1 MRLGES
7 LGAFVIHSDRGGE
20 AMPAKR
26 KRHIYSVIALTYAT
40 EHDRNWEQEVFVPT
54 FRSELVY
61 LDGSERL
68 ASWHFARACQAQMHD
83 PLAYSVTMKR
93 GQEVLAEVRPLSL

>member
-1 MRLGES
+1 
-7 LGAFVIHSDRGGE
+7 
-20 AMPAKR
+20 MPAAKR
-26 KRHIYSVIALTYAT
+26 KRHIYSVIALIYAT

-54 FRSELVY
+54 FRAELVY